1 MRLFFSLSPS
11 RFWAWASFLLLLTAL
26 AAAINPLT
34 LSASLPLLSLSF
46 GVGYRLTFRQWPPV
60 DWTLLFFLLAPAL
73 LGMASWFWSI
83 TPAASFE
90 RALKIGGLTVPAI
103 WLFSV
108 ISLRPDSVREIFAR
122 YAPVIYT
129 ILATGVAIELVFD
142 FPLYRGFSGISEDEA
157 ISTSILNKFM
167 AVLIL
172 PLPYLISFLL
182 EQKKYY
188 VLATLV
194 GMTLVALLTTQSQ
207 AAQMASLVMGG
218 AWLGIRFL
226 PRITPVLTFA
236 VIGLILVVLPWL
248 APFLYNHL
256 GEEFRNGAWL
266 VRAASSSERLEVYT
280 FVSQRIQE
288 NPLYGFGMDCTRSIT
303 DFVSAKKYFPSS
315 TIMHPHNIG
324 LQLWIE
330 FGCFGIALAL
340 SALLFVYKRLR
351 MRLIDQQILP
361 FTVFCGTVVFLM
373 VSWSLWA
380 SWLISLQLF
389 MLAFTL
395 LVSPPVQKRLPEGL
409 PETASPV

>member
-1 MRLFFSLSPS
+1 MRLPCLSSS
-11 RFWAWASFLLLLTAL
+11 RFWAFASLLLLVGAL

-34 LSASLPLLSLSF
+34 LSASIPFLSLSL
-46 GVGYRLTFRQWPPV
+46 GIGYRLTFGKWLAV
-60 DWTLLFFLLAPAL
+60 DWPLAFFLLAPAL

-90 RALKIGGLTVPAI
+90 RALKIGGLMLPAI

-108 ISLRPDSVREIFAR
+108 MAVRPDSVRAMFAR
-122 YAPVIYT
+122 YVPVIYT
-129 ILATGVAIELVFD
+129 ALATGLAVELVSD
-142 FPLYRGFSGISEDEA
+142 FALYRWFAEIPADTA

-167 AVLIL
+167 AVLVL

-188 VLATLV
+188 VLAMLI
-194 GMTLVALLTTQSQ
+194 GASLVALFTTQSQ
-207 AAQMASLVMGG
+207 AAQLASLVMAA
-218 AWLGIRFL
+218 AWVGIRVL
-226 PRITPVLTFA
+226 PRVTPALTFV
-236 VIGLILVVLPWL
+236 VIALVLIVLPWL

-256 GEEFRNGAWL
+256 GDEFRNGAWL

-280 FVSQRIQE
+280 FVSLRIQE

-330 FGCFGIALAL
+330 FGSFGIALAL
-340 SALLFVYKRLR
+340 STLLFIYRRLR
-351 MRLIDQQILP
+351 LRSLDQQMLP
-361 FTVFCGTVVFLM
+361 FTVFCGAVVFLM

-389 MLAFTL
+389 MLALTL
-395 LVSPPVQKRLPEGL
+395 LVSPPVQKRPVEGL
-409 PETASPV
+409 SEQASPV

>member
-1 MRLFFSLSPS
+1 MHLSSLSSS
-11 RFWAWASFLLLLTAL
+11 RFWVFASLLLLLGAL
-26 AAAINPLT
+26 AASINPLT
-34 LSASLPLLSLSF
+34 LSASVPFLGISL
-46 GVGYRLTFRQWPPV
+46 GIGYRITFGKWPSV
-60 DWTLLFFLLAPAL
+60 DWPLAFFLFAPAL
-73 LGMASWFWSI
+73 LGMASSLWSI

-90 RALKIGGLTVPAI
+90 RALKIGGLMVPAI

-108 ISLRPDSVREIFAR
+108 IAVRPDSVRAMFAQ

-129 ILATGVAIELVFD
+129 VLAMGVAVELVFD
-142 FPLYRGFSGISEDEA
+142 FPLYRWFSEIPADTA

-167 AVLIL
+167 AVLVL

-182 EQKKYY
+182 QQRKYY
-188 VLATLV
+188 VLAMLV
-194 GMTLVALLTTQSQ
+194 GATFIALLTTQSQ
-207 AAQMASLVMGG
+207 AAQLASLVMIA
-218 AWLGIRFL
+218 AWIGTRIF
-226 PRITPVLTFA
+226 PRIMPSLTFLVVA
-236 VIGLILVVLPWL
+236 FFLVVLPWL

-280 FVSQRIQE
+280 FVSERIQE

-330 FGCFGIALAL
+330 FGSFGIALAL
-340 SALLFVYKRLR
+340 STLLFIYRRLR
-351 MRLIDQQILP
+351 MRLIGEQILP

-389 MLAFTL
+389 MLALTL
-395 LVSPPVQKRLPEGL
+395 LVSPPAQKRLPEGL
-409 PETASPV
+409 SETASPV

>member
-26 AAAINPLT
+26 ASAINPLT

-60 DWTLLFFLLAPAL
+60 DWSLAFFLLAPAL

-83 TPAASFE
+83 TPAESFE
-90 RALKIGGLTVPAI
+90 RALKIGGLMVPAI

-108 ISLRPDSVREIFAR
+108 LSVRPDSLRDAFAR
-122 YAPVIYT
+122 YAPMIYAA
-129 ILATGVAIELVFD
+129 LATGLAIELVFD
-142 FPLYRGFSGISEDEA
+142 FPLYRWFSEIPADKA

-188 VLATLV
+188 VLTILV
-194 GMTLVALLTTQSQ
+194 GMTLIALLTTQSQ

-218 AWLGIRFL
+218 AWVGFRFF
-226 PRITPVLTFA
+226 PRLTPVLTFA
-236 VIGLILVVLPWL
+236 AIALILIALPWL
-248 APFLYNHL
+248 ALFLYNHL

-288 NPLYGFGMDCTRSIT
+288 NPFYGFGMDCTRSIT

-330 FGCFGIALAL
+330 FGGFGIMLAL
-340 SALLFVYKRLR
+340 SALLFIYRRLQA
-351 MRLIDQQILP
+351 RLIDQQILP

-389 MLAFTL
+389 VLTLTL
-395 LVSPPVQKRLPEGL
+395 LVAPSVQKRLPEGL
-409 PETASPV
+409 PETVSPV